1 MDAES
6 KIRGLLDFA
15 ARAVLLDAA
24 EVQAAIDE
32 AERKLPGLK
41 GIDQLRLAADIEM
54 ARKVL
59 VYTAAYAEI
68 MKEVTRDYRRRI
80 IHTAAVEDALKKG

>member
-6 KIRGLLDFA
+6 KIRDLLDYA

-24 EVQAAIDE
+24 EVHAAIGE

-59 VYTAAYAEI
+59 VYTAGYAEI
-68 MKEVTRDYRRRI
+68 MKDVTRDYRRRI
-80 IHTAAVEDALKKG
+80 IHAAAVQDALKR